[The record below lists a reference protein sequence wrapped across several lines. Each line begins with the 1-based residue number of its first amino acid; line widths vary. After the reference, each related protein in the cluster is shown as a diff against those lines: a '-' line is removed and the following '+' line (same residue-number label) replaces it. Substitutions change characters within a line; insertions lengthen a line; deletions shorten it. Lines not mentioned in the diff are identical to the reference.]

1 MFATNYRRVGAPA
14 DAIPIVKAELEKM
27 GPATVADKKSAAN

>member
-27 GPATVADKKSAAN
+27 GPATVADKKSVAN